1 MNDFDKKTIDMP
13 EPSLK
18 EKTISGMLWS
28 ALQRF
33 GVMFI
38 SFVANLILAR
48 LLLPEDFGCIGIL
61 MVFIAISNTFI
72 DGGFGSALIQK
83 NNPTEEDYSTIFYF
97 NLAFSVFLYVL
108 LWFSSRFVSE
118 FYRIEDLDHIL
129 KVLGIILII
138 NASGIIQSNQLRKKL
153 EFKKMSYIY
162 ISSMLCAGI
171 VSILLAYHG
180 YGVWSLVVQ
189 LIINS
194 ILVNLQLWLFNKWYP
209 SFIFSW
215 KSFKE
220 LFGFG
225 NYILL
230 SNLLN
235 TFCNNIQG
243 LIIGRVFSA
252 KDLGFY
258 AQARKLEEIPSTSL
272 SQIVGQVSYPVFSKI
287 QTDRVALKNALR
299 KTIKSLAFIN
309 FPLMILLIV
318 IARPLIIFLFSEKW
332 IESIPYFQILCIA
345 GIAICLQ
352 DVNYYIVAAVG
363 RSNELFRW
371 NVVKRSLGLLF
382 VVVGLKFGIEGIL
395 YGMVLGSFTIY
406 IVNAWLASKYVDY
419 TCFSQIRDVSTT
431 LLIAILA
438 GICSYM
444 LKYLETNELLLLIIQ
459 MFSYLLCYVIGS
471 CLFKI
476 EALDIY
482 LSEFRHILNKVKL

>member
-1 MNDFDKKTIDMP
+1 MS
-13 EPSLK
+13 ELSLR

-83 NNPTEEDYSTIFYF
+83 HNPTLEDYSTVFYF
-97 NLAFSVFLYVL
+97 NLVFSVFLYVL
-108 LWFSSRFVSE
+108 LWFSSRYISE
-118 FYRIEDLDHIL
+118 FYRIEDLDRIL
-129 KVLGIILII
+129 KALGVILII
-138 NASGIIQSNQLRKKL
+138 NALGIIQSNQLRKRL

-162 ISSMLCAGI
+162 VSSMLCAVIAGI
-171 VSILLAYHG
+171 FLAYNG

-189 LIINS
+189 LIVNS
-194 ILVNLQLWLFNKWYP
+194 VLVNLQLWLFNKWFP
-209 SFIFSW
+209 SLVFSW

-287 QTDRVALKNALR
+287 QADRVALKNALQ
-299 KTIKSLAFIN
+299 KTVKSLAFVN

-332 IESIPYFQILCIA
+332 IESIPYFQILCVA

-363 RSNELFRW
+363 KSNELFRW
-371 NVVKRSLGLLF
+371 NVVKRGLGLLF
-382 VVVGLKFGIEGIL
+382 ILVGLKFGIEGIL

-406 IVNAWLASKYVDY
+406 VVNAWLASKYVEY
-419 TCFSQIRDVSTT
+419 TCFSQIRDVAMT
-431 LLIAILA
+431 LVVAILA
-438 GICSYM
+438 GICSN
-444 LKYLETNELLLLIIQ
+444 LFSYLNINDLSLLIIQ
-459 MFSYLLCYVIGS
+459 VFSYVACYVTGAY
-471 CLFKI
+471 LFKI
-476 EALDIY
+476 GALDIY
-482 LSEFRHILNKVKL
+482 LSEFRLILNKVKL